1 MGEMHKV
8 STYNAKVEIEKVA
21 VLFGG
26 NSAEREISLQSGQAV
41 LEALHHEGV
50 KAEAID
56 ATGGFLS
63 KLEGFSHVFI
73 ALHGR
78 GGEDGTLQGALEIL
92 NIPYTGSGV
101 LASALAMDKVRCKQ
115 LWQGL
120 NLPTPS
126 FSVIE
131 NEGYMHLLEGIDS
144 FPVMV
149 KPAREGS
156 SVGMSRVECAE
167 DLHAAVKLALKYDVV
182 LIEQYITGEEYT
194 VAIVGDEVLPAI
206 LLETSRD
213 FYDYTA
219 KYQADDTV
227 YTCPCGLSES
237 DENKLKKIAQD
248 AFRSVGGNG
257 WGRIDFMRDKDGQF
271 YLLEVNT
278 VPGMTSHSL
287 VPMAAKEAGLSF
299 SQLVMK
305 ILELSKK

>member
-1 MGEMHKV
+1 MSGMFKV
-8 STYNAKVEIEKVA
+8 GTYKAKAEIEKVA

-41 LEALHHEGV
+41 LEALRHEGV

-56 ATGGFLS
+56 ATGEFLS

-115 LWQGL
+115 LWQGIK
-120 NLPTPS
+120 LPTPS

-131 NEGYMHLLEGIDS
+131 NESQMFLLEDVDN

-167 DLHAAVKLALKYDVV
+167 DLHAAVKLALK
-182 LIEQYITGEEYT
+182 
-194 VAIVGDEVLPAI
+194 
-206 LLETSRD
+206 
-213 FYDYTA
+213 
-219 KYQADDTV
+219 
-227 YTCPCGLSES
+227 
-237 DENKLKKIAQD
+237 
-248 AFRSVGGNG
+248 
-257 WGRIDFMRDKDGQF
+257 
-271 YLLEVNT
+271 
-278 VPGMTSHSL
+278 
-287 VPMAAKEAGLSF
+287 
-299 SQLVMK
+299 
-305 ILELSKK
+305 